1 MPNNELLNQPLCFVL
16 MPFGKKK
23 DSCGKEIDFDTVYN
37 ELIIP
42 SIANAGMQPIRADE
56 ERAGGIIHKPMFER
70 LIICEY
76 AIADLT
82 TANANVYYELGVRHA
97 VRPHS
102 TVLIFADE
110 TRLPF
115 DVGPLRGM
123 PYAVDSSG
131 KTSHCP
137 IDKEKLAKMLN
148 EARQR
153 KTDSPIFQLV
163 DGMVSQDID
172 HAKTDVFREK
182 VNYSAAVKEKLA
194 EARKKGVKAIDDI
207 KLNLGPIHDAEFGV
221 VIDLLLSFRA
231 VEAWKE
237 MVSLV
242 EEMPIPLASTV
253 MVQEQY
259 ALALNRNKQGE
270 KAERVLLNLI
280 QKRGPSSETYGI
292 LGRVYKDR
300 WKEAYDAGEKLKAQ
314 GLLAKAIDAY
324 LKGFQTDW
332 RDAYPGINA
341 ITLMEIQDP
350 LDSRLEDLFPVVK
363 YSVIRRIESGK
374 PDYWD
379 YATLLEWAILRKDQ
393 NTAYSALSNVLA
405 SVREIWE
412 PKTSLNNIRLI
423 RKARETRGED
433 TVWMIEMEEEF
444 QKLMH

>member
-1 MPNNELLNQPLCFVL
+1 MNKPLCFVL
-16 MPFGKKK
+16 MPFGTKK
-23 DSCGKEIDFDTVYN
+23 DAGGKEINFDAVYAD
-37 ELIIP
+37 LIKPAIE
-42 SIANAGMQPIRADE
+42 NAGLQPVRADE
-56 ERAGGIIHKPMFER
+56 ELAGGMIHKPMYER

-76 AIADLT
+76 AVADLT

-102 TVLIFADE
+102 TVLLFAE
-110 TRLPF
+110 NTRLPF

-123 PYAVDSSG
+123 PYSVDSSG
-131 KTSHCP
+131 KASNCS
-137 IDKEKLAKMLN
+137 IDTEKLTRLLN

-153 KTDSPIFQLV
+153 RTDSPIFQLI
-163 DGMVSQDID
+163 DGMVLQDLD

-182 VNYSAAVKEKLA
+182 VNYSATVKERLA
-194 EARKKGVKAIDDI
+194 EARKKDVNAIDAVKAA
-207 KLNLGPIHDAEFGV
+207 LGPIRDVEFGV
-221 VIDLLLSFRA
+221 LIDLLLSYRA
-231 VEAWKE
+231 VEEGWKE
-237 MVSLV
+237 MVALV
-242 EEMPIPLASTV
+242 EEMPIPLANTV

-300 WKEAYDAGEKLKAQ
+300 WNEAYDAGEKLKAQ

-341 ITLMEIQDP
+341 ITLMEIQNPSDP
-350 LDSRLEDLFPVVK
+350 RLEELFPVVK
-363 YSVIRRIESGK
+363 YSVMRRIESGK

-379 YATLLEWAILRKDQ
+379 YATLLEWAILKNDQ
-393 NTAYSALSNVLA
+393 DTASSALSNALA
-405 SVREIWE
+405 NIPEGWK
-412 PKTSLNNIRLI
+412 PDTTLNNIRLI
-423 RKARETRGED
+423 RKARESRGKD
-433 TVWMIEMEEEF
+433 SVWMIEIEDELHKSI
-444 QKLMH
+444 Q